1 MVNDGALVIDEDLLY
16 KCSRAS
22 GTIDSVEFHGV
33 KTTRISALKKEV
45 AELFRANNLGQLI
58 RNSGKAALHMTEMG
72 LFENCHALIDTSTAS
87 NNGEQ
92 KYVVKFFASELKR
105 PFKVNVK
112 MEMRTTGEMDACV
125 SARKANIFGR
135 GESAELT
142 YAKGLRRDAGYSFGF
157 SASKPFLGW
166 QKYENIGTQIYNRS
180 DSMKWNKTDVNESA
194 ASFTL
199 NKSYMANKLKSSFGF
214 NSSWRLLLPRSDTPF
229 YIREHCGHTNKFSVE
244 HTLFMDGRD
253 RPVVATKGS
262 LFRLKSEY
270 APGFVGDSAFL
281 KNIFD
286 FQTSAPLFYGLFCG
300 ASFRLATVHPVADRS
315 IHLLDRL
322 YLGGPFD
329 VRGFELN
336 SIGARVDN
344 CSFGGSSM
352 LSTALHLYAPLMPKD
367 MFFAHFF
374 VTAGSLS
381 PVRSKARL
389 RDFWTLQRVSAGL
402 GLLLNFMDMARLEL
416 NYVVPLRQLPGD
428 SCSSGIQFGAGIDFM

>member
-1 MVNDGALVIDEDLLY
+1 
-16 KCSRAS
+16 
-22 GTIDSVEFHGV
+22 
-33 KTTRISALKKEV
+33 
-45 AELFRANNLGQLI
+45 
-58 RNSGKAALHMTEMG
+58 
-72 LFENCHALIDTSTAS
+72 
-87 NNGEQ
+87 
-92 KYVVKFFASELKR
+92 
-105 PFKVNVK
+105 
-112 MEMRTTGEMDACV
+112 
-125 SARKANIFGR
+125 
-135 GESAELT
+135 
-142 YAKGLRRDAGYSFGF
+142 
-157 SASKPFLGW
+157 
-166 QKYENIGTQIYNRS
+166 
-180 DSMKWNKTDVNESA
+180 
-194 ASFTL
+194 
-199 NKSYMANKLKSSFGF
+199 MANKLKSSFGF

-352 LSTALHLYAPLMPKD
+352 LTIK
-367 MFFAHFF
+367 F
-374 VTAGSLS
+374 VSGNKQKLLE
-381 PVRSKARL
+381 L
-389 RDFWTLQRVSAGL
+389 R
-402 GLLLNFMDMARLEL
+402 LLLGKDFEIEPLDIDLPEL
-416 NYVVPLRQLPGD
+416 QGEPEYITRGKCAQALTATGGTASVIVEDTSLCFNALGGLPGPYVKWFLSKLKPEGLYRLLAGYND
-428 SCSSGIQFGAGIDFM
+428 KSAYSLCTVAYSEGMDKPIQLFSGTTSGQIVEPKGSREFGWDPCFQVLSFFIVGY